1 MILPAKRAAFII
13 KVNIFEFLRHKL
25 HGKGR
30 SYLAQKVNI
39 YKKKIVYNVSKII
52 FEFFLNV
59 ANYDM
64 KLKDERIK
72 NGIEYNFTSFV
83 SKFKSRLIL
92 NTVLISFNIKKTA
105 IVFSIWKR
113 CTRVE

>member
-1 MILPAKRAAFII
+1 MILPAERAAFII

-39 YKKKIVYNVSKII
+39 YKKKIVYNVSKIL

-59 ANYDM
+59 AIHDM

-83 SKFKSRLIL
+83 S
-92 NTVLISFNIKKTA
+92 
-105 IVFSIWKR
+105 
-113 CTRVE
+113 

>member
-25 HGKGR
+25 HGECR

-39 YKKKIVYNVSKII
+39 YKKKMVYNVIF

-83 SKFKSRLIL
+83 S
-92 NTVLISFNIKKTA
+92 
-105 IVFSIWKR
+105 
-113 CTRVE
+113 